1 MLRKPIDNKIWKNR
15 KLWAAIFL
23 IVFLTLFK
31 PPIMD
36 TIGQRFRCVYYV
48 ITDLQSFQRNLTTPH
63 AGEQVLPSAAQEMLA
78 LLRSHQVVSYNLSG
92 KIVNHILLHQRIVEA
107 AWPRRMS
114 PESHHKLILISEL
127 DHTSDCKEVER
138 GKEVAL
144 VFCH

>member
-1 MLRKPIDNKIWKNR
+1 MKLRKPIDNKIWKNR

-114 PESHHKLILISEL
+114 PESYH
-127 DHTSDCKEVER
+127 
-138 GKEVAL
+138 
-144 VFCH
+144 